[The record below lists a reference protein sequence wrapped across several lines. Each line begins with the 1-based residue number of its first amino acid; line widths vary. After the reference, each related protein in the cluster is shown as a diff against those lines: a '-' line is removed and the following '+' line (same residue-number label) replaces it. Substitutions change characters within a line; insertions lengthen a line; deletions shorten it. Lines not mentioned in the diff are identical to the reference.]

1 MYKVK
6 NVLGP
11 FNHGYVEVHC
21 DLETDGG
28 GWLVIQRR
36 LLNGTVNFTRDW
48 ADYENGFGDLNGEFW
63 YGLRNIH
70 ALTTQDEVELRIDMV
85 REEDGSEHSWTYQ
98 TFRVAGA
105 SDNYR
110 LTIGDREGESS
121 EYDAMAQH
129 NGQQF
134 STYNNDNDRYSG
146 SCSFKYQGG
155 WWYKSCYEA
164 NLNGPHTLP
173 PTPGIS
179 EEHARLIWYDGTVCH
194 DLSSA
199 DMKIRVNK
207 CMLHLENQTC

>member
-6 NVLGP
+6 NVFGNSP
-11 FNHGYVEVHC
+11 FEPGYTNACC

-36 LLNGTVNFTRDW
+36 LPNGTVNFTRDW

-105 SDNYR
+105 SDNYS
-110 LTIGDREGESS
+110 LTIGEGEGSVGN
-121 EYDAMAQH
+121 DAMAYH

-134 STYNNDNDRYSG
+134 STYNNDNSG
-146 SCSFKYQGG
+146 SCSFAHQGG
-155 WWYKSCYEA
+155 WWYDSCYTA

-173 PTPGIS
+173 STPGIS
-179 EEHARLIWYDGTVCH
+179 QTYARLIWYDGTVYH

-199 DMKIRVNK
+199 DMKIRVKK
-207 CMLHLENQTC
+207 CMLPLENQTC

>member
-1 MYKVK
+1 M
-6 NVLGP
+6 
-11 FNHGYVEVHC
+11 
-21 DLETDGG
+21 
-28 GWLVIQRR
+28 IQRR
-36 LLNGTVNFTRDW
+36 LPNGTVNFTRDW

-70 ALTTQDEVELRIDMV
+70 ALTTQDEVELHIDMV

-98 TFRVAGA
+98 TFRVVGA

-121 EYDAMAQH
+121 VYDAMALH

-134 STYNNDNDRYSG
+134 STYNNDNDRYSE

-155 WWYKSCYEA
+155 WWYNSCYTA

-173 PTPGIS
+173 STPGIS
-179 EEHARLIWYDGTVCH
+179 EEHARLIWYDGTVYH

-199 DMKIRVNK
+199 DMKIRVKK
-207 CMLHLENQTC
+207 CMLPLGNKTC